1 MRDSKSCEPGSSPGS
16 PVGLKLVRRAVLC
29 DSTGEG
35 AEPSSPPARLDARLF
50 CLARPRSS
58 TGERRSYTS
67 QVGGS
72 TPSVGTFSRNGSR
85 RPGPVV
91 QRQNSA
97 PSTRRPE
104 IVTPQGHIIRGE
116 GLWVSRMLGEH
127 EIVRSTRTTS
137 IALQREFPHRR
148 RIAECEACFGNT

>member
-35 AEPSSPPARLDARLF
+35 AEPSSPPARLDARRL
-50 CLARPRSS
+50 LSGPRSS

-72 TPSVGTFSRNGSR
+72 TPSVGKFLKIEAEN
-85 RPGPVV
+85 
-91 QRQNSA
+91 
-97 PSTRRPE
+97 
-104 IVTPQGHIIRGE
+104 
-116 GLWVSRMLGEH
+116 L
-127 EIVRSTRTTS
+127 
-137 IALQREFPHRR
+137 AL
-148 RIAECEACFGNT
+148 